1 MQLVL
6 CFGLGRCM
14 VDFEDARRCIVKC
27 RCPRAKFRP
36 LTSMYG
42 SPPVTCSALGGGMLQ
57 GIQLA
62 SRVEED
68 VQVSLNMPMG
78 QPLVLHA

>member
-1 MQLVL
+1 M
-6 CFGLGRCM
+6 G
-14 VDFEDARRCIVKC
+14 VDELKDDTTA
-27 RCPRAKFRP
+27 A

-42 SPPVTCSALGGGMLQ
+42 KPPVTCWALGGGMLQ
-57 GIQLA
+57 GTQWA
-62 SRVEED
+62 SCVEVD